1 MSQTTKM
8 ITLLHLLIA
17 SALIESKFGFPDN
30 VNFVTQ
36 LYNTSNCSNP
46 SFKNF
51 TLDNLCFKTSI
62 VNGYPECCQELLS
75 EINVFDNMSLGECIN
90 TNMTYTNRL
99 GVKYD
104 CNLTH
109 FKQFSLQETFSY
121 IGIILTLL
129 LITILCVG
137 IVCSLCGRKNSE
149 YNMI

>member
-8 ITLLHLLIA
+8 ITLLHLLMA
-17 SALIESKFGFPDN
+17 STLIESKFGFPDN

-75 EINVFDNMSLGECIN
+75 EITKRLTADHRTDLVAVDIDIASLDA
-90 TNMTYTNRL
+90 L
-99 GVKYD
+99 
-104 CNLTH
+104 CN
-109 FKQFSLQETFSY
+109 FF
-121 IGIILTLL
+121 GA
-129 LITILCVG
+129 V
-137 IVCSLCGRKNSE
+137 
-149 YNMI
+149 